1 MKLDEKT
8 LDVEYIYKGRILNL
22 RKDKVELPD
31 GSESVREV
39 IEHSGG
45 SCVYCEVDGKVLL
58 VKQFRYPYKKQI
70 LELPAGKL
78 NAGENPYDTAIR
90 ELEEEGGMRAKT
102 VELIHTIYPSTGYT
116 EEIIYIYRAKDVVK
130 TQTNLDEGEFLDS
143 VWIDKQTLKQMVKD
157 GEINDAKTLV
167 ALLSEL

>member
-58 VKQFRYPYKKQI
+58 VKQFRYHYKKQI

>member
-1 MKLDEKT
+1 MNLDEKT
-8 LDVEYIYKGRILNL
+8 LSTEYVYKGRILNL
-22 RKDKVELPD
+22 RQDKVELPN
-31 GSESVREV
+31 GKQSVREV

-45 SCVYCEVDGKVLL
+45 SCIYCELDGKVLF

-78 NAGENPYDTAIR
+78 NPGENPENTAIR
-90 ELEEEGGMRAKT
+90 ELEEEGGVRAGK
-102 VELIHTIYPSTGYT
+102 VQLIHKIYPSTGYT
-116 EEIIYIYRAKDVVK
+116 DEIIYIYRAEDVVK
-130 TQTNLDEGEFLDS
+130 THMHLDEGEFLDN
-143 VWIDKQTLKQMVKD
+143 VWIDKKDLKQMVAK

>member
-8 LDVEYIYKGRILNL
+8 LGVEYIYKGRILNL
-22 RKDKVELPD
+22 RKDQVELPD
-31 GSESVREV
+31 GSKSVREV

-90 ELEEEGGMRAKT
+90 ELEEEGGVRAKS